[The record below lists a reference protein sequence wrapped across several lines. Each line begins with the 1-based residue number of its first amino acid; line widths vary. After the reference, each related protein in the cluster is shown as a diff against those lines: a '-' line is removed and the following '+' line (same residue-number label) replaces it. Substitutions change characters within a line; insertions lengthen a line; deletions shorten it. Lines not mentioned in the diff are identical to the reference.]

1 MSAGRCQEV
10 RRKLIVTR
18 GLPASGKTTEAL
30 SWVAEDP
37 EHRARVGSD
46 EIAAMLHPHVLDSD
60 GAAYHARYAEREQ
73 LVVNAAIEA
82 LLRAGIDVVC
92 DDPFLLPHY
101 LDAVREL
108 AERCDAELVV
118 WDFTTV
124 DLEDCI
130 ARDRL
135 RGLAGGRMI
144 GEQKIR
150 VQHQLFRAYQ
160 EPAHATEDG

>member
-1 MSAGRCQEV
+1 M
-10 RRKLIVTR
+10 RRTLIVTR

-46 EIAAMLHPHVLDSD
+46 EIAAMLHPHVLASD
-60 GAAYHARYAEREQ
+60 GAAYSSRYAEREQ

-82 LLRAGIDVVC
+82 LLRSGVDVVC

-108 AERCDAELVV
+108 AARCDAELVV
-118 WDFTTV
+118 WDFTAV
-124 DLEDCI
+124 DVEDCI
-130 ARDRL
+130 ARDRQ
-135 RGLAGGRMI
+135 RGLAGGRAI

-150 VQHQLFRAYQ
+150 IQHQLFSAYEQ
-160 EPAHATEDG
+160 VAAAEDG